1 MKNKVVIKGYIAKIQ
16 YDQEEEKIHFLLA
29 HKGMFIHCVSPYIVE
44 NSVGEF
50 VKVQGRIVGR
60 MAGGVLLN
68 EIEVKNKGIR
78 RA

>member
-1 MKNKVVIKGYIAKIQ
+1 MKNKVVIKGYIAKMQ
-16 YDQEEEKIHFLLA
+16 YDRKEEKMHLLIL
-29 HKGMFIHCVSPYIVE
+29 HNRMYIHCVCPYIVE
-44 NSVGEF
+44 NSVGEY